1 MHGHPAGET
10 RAVLPRV
17 LMTRGWRRDAR
28 RGFAMFTM
36 AIGLTVALPP
46 TPSRG
51 ASQAA
56 RGNPFSSRRLWVNPD
71 NPARKQADEWDR
83 SRSADAALMRQMA
96 AQPLAV
102 WLGDWNRDVRRD
114 ADGFLSRAG
123 GALTVF
129 VAYNIPY
136 RDCGL
141 YSRGGAGD
149 ADGYRRWII
158 ELARGIRNRPVVVIL
173 EPDAAAAGD
182 CLPLRLR
189 DERFS
194 LLRDATDVLKKAGAT
209 VYIDGGHAAWRSAPD
224 IADRLRKSGI
234 DLADGFSLNV
244 SNFQP
249 TSTSITYG
257 NSVSRLVSGKH
268 YVIDTSRNGR
278 GKAGAGNWCNPPDQ
292 ALGPFPTGSTGAPLA
307 DAFLWVKV
315 PGQSD
320 GTCNG
325 GPRAGQWWPDYALGL
340 GRNSQSLLSSGTR

>member
-1 MHGHPAGET
+1 MRSGRKCPGPARRPAAT
-10 RAVLPRV
+10 THSRRNVARRAAVALVVAAVLTA
-17 LMTRGWRRDAR
+17 L
-28 RGFAMFTM
+28 
-36 AIGLTVALPP
+36 LPP
-46 TPSRG
+46 LPSRG
-51 ASQAA
+51 DTVDTAA
-56 RGNPFSSRRLWVNPD
+56 TSPFTSRRLWVNPD
-71 NPARKQADEWDR
+71 NNARKQADEWDR
-83 SRSADAALMRQMA
+83 SRSADAAIMRLLA

-102 WLGDWNRDVRRD
+102 WLGDWNRDVRGEAD
-114 ADGFLSRAG
+114 AFLSRAG

-149 ADGYRRWII
+149 ADSYRRWIVD
-158 ELARGIRNRPVVVIL
+158 LARGIRNRPVVVIL

-189 DERFS
+189 DERFV

-209 VYIDGGHAAWRSAPD
+209 VYIDGGHAAWRSPPEM
-224 IADRLRKSGI
+224 ADRLRKAGI
-234 DLADGFSLNV
+234 DMADGFALNV
-244 SNFQP
+244 ANFQP
-249 TSTSITYG
+249 TSSSIAYG
-257 NSVSRLVSGKH
+257 NALSRLVSGKH

-278 GKAGAGNWCNPPDQ
+278 GAVGARNWCNPSGQ
-292 ALGPFPTGSTGAPLA
+292 AIGPFPTANTGAPLA

-340 GRNSQSLLSSGTR
+340 GRNAQGR